1 MDKINS
7 GSASQKA
14 ENIANNNSH
23 NFKMEIDEEASK
35 FMFPQNER
43 LK

>member
-7 GSASQKA
+7 GAASQAA
-14 ENIANNNSH
+14 ENIANRNSH
-23 NFKMEIDEEASK
+23 NFKVEIDKEASK

>member
-7 GSASQKA
+7 GTASQAA
-14 ENIANNNSH
+14 ENIAIKNSH
-23 NFKMEIDEEASK
+23 NFKIEIDNEASK